1 MLPLKSM
8 IHKLQDNK
16 GSSMILALFL
26 MLVSLMVSN
35 TILAAAASASRS
47 FLTQTDRQ
55 QSYLTVSSAA
65 QVFRDSV
72 ATGNCNYSRTVITV
86 EGAADKEEKGAM
98 SGPFSQE
105 IGDAV
110 EALLGAHAATG
121 YERDYLITVGSS
133 AEEFEPM
140 NLHLRLEK
148 TNSDED
154 TDRVQDCLLTA
165 TFSNVLPQSTA
176 AMVSG
181 YTPPYAPTQ
190 MVLTLRGSLRH
201 TETEDDTLEGNRAKR
216 IVDELEWHTDTM
228 ELSKP
233 VAGEE
238 DLP

>member
-1 MLPLKSM
+1 MKSM

-55 QSYLTVSSAA
+55 QSFLTVSSAA

-86 EGAADKEEKGAM
+86 TGAADKEEKQAM

-110 EALLGAHAATG
+110 EALLGAYAATG

-148 TNSDED
+148 TDSDED
-154 TDRVQDCLLTA
+154 TDMVQDCLLTA

-190 MVLTLRGSLRH
+190 MVLTLRGSLSH
-201 TETEDDTLEGNRAKR
+201 TETEYNTIEGNRAKKV
-216 IVDELEWHTDTM
+216 VDNLQWHANTM

>member
-1 MLPLKSM
+1 MKSM
-8 IHKLQDNK
+8 IQKLQDNK

-86 EGAADKEEKGAM
+86 EGAADKEEKKRAM

-148 TNSDED
+148 T
-154 TDRVQDCLLTA
+154 DRVQECLLTA

-181 YTPPYAPTQ
+181 YTPPYAPTK
-190 MVLTLRGSLRH
+190 MVLTLRGSLSH
-201 TETEDDTLEGNRAKR
+201 TENEYNTLDGNRAKK
-216 IVDELEWHTDTM
+216 VEDGLQWLANTM

>member
-1 MLPLKSM
+1 MKSM

-86 EGAADKEEKGAM
+86 EGAADKEEKKRAM

-148 TNSDED
+148 T
-154 TDRVQDCLLTA
+154 DRVQECLLTA

-190 MVLTLRGSLRH
+190 MVLTLRGGLKH
-201 TETEDDTLEGNRAKR
+201 TETEDNTLEGNRAKC
-216 IVDELEWHTDTM
+216 IVDELEWYADTM

>member
-1 MLPLKSM
+1 MKSM

-55 QSYLTVSSAA
+55 QSFLTVSSAA

-72 ATGNCNYSRTVITV
+72 DTGNCNYSRTVITV
-86 EGAADKEEKGAM
+86 EGAADKEEKQAM

-110 EALLGAHAATG
+110 EALLGAYAATG

-148 TNSDED
+148 TDSDED
-154 TDRVQDCLLTA
+154 TDMVQYCLLTA

-216 IVDELEWHTDTM
+216 IVDELQWHADTM

>member
-1 MLPLKSM
+1 MKSM

-55 QSYLTVSSAA
+55 QSFLTVSSAA

-86 EGAADKEEKGAM
+86 AGAADKEEKQAM

-110 EALLGAHAATG
+110 EALLGAYAATG

-148 TNSDED
+148 TDSDED
-154 TDRVQDCLLTA
+154 TDMVQYCLLTA

-190 MVLTLRGSLRH
+190 MVLTLRGSLSH
-201 TETEDDTLEGNRAKR
+201 TENEYNTLDGNRAKKV
-216 IVDELEWHTDTM
+216 VDGLQWLANTM

>member
-1 MLPLKSM
+1 MKSI

-86 EGAADKEEKGAM
+86 EGAADKEEEKQAM

-110 EALLGAHAATG
+110 EALLGAYAATG

-148 TNSDED
+148 T
-154 TDRVQDCLLTA
+154 DRVQECLLTA

-190 MVLTLRGSLRH
+190 MVLTLRGSLKH
-201 TETEDDTLEGNRAKR
+201 TETQDDTLEENQAKR

>member
-1 MLPLKSM
+1 MKSM

-55 QSYLTVSSAA
+55 QSFLTVSSAA

-110 EALLGAHAATG
+110 EALLRAYAATG

-148 TNSDED
+148 TDSDED

-190 MVLTLRGSLRH
+190 MVLTLRGSLKH
-201 TETEDDTLEGNRAKR
+201 TETQDDTLEGIQAKR
-216 IVDELEWHTDTM
+216 IVDELQWHADTM

>member
-1 MLPLKSM
+1 MKSM

-55 QSYLTVSSAA
+55 QSFLTVSSAA

-110 EALLGAHAATG
+110 EALLRAYAATG

-148 TNSDED
+148 

-190 MVLTLRGSLRH
+190 MVLTLRGSLSH
-201 TETEDDTLEGNRAKR
+201 TESEYNTVDGNRAKKAEDVLQWR
-216 IVDELEWHTDTM
+216 ANTM

-233 VAGEE
+233 VVGEE

>member
-1 MLPLKSM
+1 MKSM

-55 QSYLTVSSAA
+55 QSFLTVSSAA

-86 EGAADKEEKGAM
+86 EGSADKEEKKRAM

-110 EALLGAHAATG
+110 EALLGAYAATG

-148 TNSDED
+148 TDSDED

-190 MVLTLRGSLRH
+190 MVLTLRGSLSH
-201 TETEDDTLEGNRAKR
+201 TESEYNTVDGNRAKK
-216 IVDELEWHTDTM
+216 VEDVLQWLANTM

>member
-1 MLPLKSM
+1 MKSI

-72 ATGNCNYSRTVITV
+72 DTGNCNYSRTVITV
-86 EGAADKEEKGAM
+86 TGAADKEEKQAM

-110 EALLGAHAATG
+110 EALLGAYAATG

-148 TNSDED
+148 TGSDED
-154 TDRVQDCLLTA
+154 TDMVQDCLLTA

-216 IVDELEWHTDTM
+216 IVDELQWHADTM

>member
-1 MLPLKSM
+1 MKSM

-110 EALLGAHAATG
+110 EALLRAHAATG

-148 TNSDED
+148 T
-154 TDRVQDCLLTA
+154 DRVQECLLTA

-181 YTPPYAPTQ
+181 YTPPFAPTQ
-190 MVLTLRGSLRH
+190 MVLTLRGSLKH
-201 TETEDDTLEGNRAKR
+201 TETQDDTLEENQAKR
-216 IVDELEWHTDTM
+216 IVDELQWHTDTM

>member
-1 MLPLKSM
+1 MKSM

-55 QSYLTVSSAA
+55 QSFLTVSSAA

-110 EALLGAHAATG
+110 EALLRAYAATG

-148 TNSDED
+148 TDSDED

-190 MVLTLRGSLRH
+190 MVLTLRGSLSH
-201 TETEDDTLEGNRAKR
+201 TETEYNTIEGNRAKKV
-216 IVDELEWHTDTM
+216 VDNLQWHANTM

>member
-1 MLPLKSM
+1 MKSM

-110 EALLGAHAATG
+110 EALLGAYAATG

-148 TNSDED
+148 TDSDED
-154 TDRVQDCLLTA
+154 TDMVQDCLLTA

-190 MVLTLRGSLRH
+190 MVLTLRGSLKH
-201 TETEDDTLEGNRAKR
+201 TETQDDTLEENQAKR
-216 IVDELEWHTDTM
+216 IVDELEWHADTM

>member
-1 MLPLKSM
+1 MKSM

-65 QVFRDSV
+65 QAFRDSV

-110 EALLGAHAATG
+110 EALLGFYAATG

-148 TNSDED
+148 TDSEED
-154 TDRVQDCLLTA
+154 TAAVQDCLLTA

-190 MVLTLRGSLRH
+190 MVLTLRGSLKH
-201 TETEDDTLEGNRAKR
+201 TETQDDTLEENQAKR
-216 IVDELEWHTDTM
+216 IVDELQWHTDTM

>member
-1 MLPLKSM
+1 MKSM
-8 IHKLQDNK
+8 IQKLQDNK

-86 EGAADKEEKGAM
+86 EGAADKEEKKRAM

-148 TNSDED
+148 TDSDED

-190 MVLTLRGSLRH
+190 MVLTLRGSLSH
-201 TETEDDTLEGNRAKR
+201 TENEYNTLDGNRAKKAEDVLQWR
-216 IVDELEWHTDTM
+216 ANTM

>member
-1 MLPLKSM
+1 MKSM
-8 IHKLQDNK
+8 IQKLQDNK

-65 QVFRDSV
+65 QVFQNSV
-72 ATGNCNYSRTVITV
+72 ASGNCNYSRTVITV

-110 EALLGAHAATG
+110 EALLGFYAATG

-148 TNSDED
+148 TDSEKG
-154 TDRVQDCLLTA
+154 TSTAQDCLLTA

-176 AMVSG
+176 ALVSG

-190 MVLTLRGSLRH
+190 MVLTLRGRLTH
-201 TETEDDTLEGNRAKR
+201 TETENGTLGENKGKCVTDAMQ
-216 IVDELEWHTDTM
+216 WHAETI

-233 VAGEE
+233 VPGEE

>member
-1 MLPLKSM
+1 MKSM

-55 QSYLTVSSAA
+55 QSFLTVSSAA

-110 EALLGAHAATG
+110 EALLGAYAATG

-148 TNSDED
+148 T
-154 TDRVQDCLLTA
+154 DRVQECLLTA

-190 MVLTLRGSLRH
+190 MVLTLRGVLRH
-201 TETEDDTLEGNRAKR
+201 TETEDNTLEGNRAKF
-216 IVDELEWHTDTM
+216 IVDELEWYADTM

>member
-1 MLPLKSM
+1 MKSM

-65 QVFRDSV
+65 QVFQNSV
-72 ATGNCNYSRTVITV
+72 ASGNCNYSRTIVSVT
-86 EGAADKEEKGAM
+86 GAADKEEKQAM

-110 EALLGAHAATG
+110 EALLGFYAATG

-148 TNSDED
+148 TDSDED
-154 TDRVQDCLLTA
+154 TDRVQGCLLTA

-190 MVLTLRGSLRH
+190 MVLTLRGSLKH
-201 TETEDDTLEGNRAKR
+201 TETQDDTLEENQAKR
-216 IVDELEWHTDTM
+216 IVDELQWHTDTM

-233 VAGEE
+233 VVGEE

>member
-1 MLPLKSM
+1 MKSM
-8 IHKLQDNK
+8 IQKLQDNK

-110 EALLGAHAATG
+110 EALLGAYAATG

-148 TNSDED
+148 TDSDED

-190 MVLTLRGSLRH
+190 MVLTLRGSLKH
-201 TETEDDTLEGNRAKR
+201 TETQDDTLEENQAKR
-216 IVDELEWHTDTM
+216 IVDELQWHTDTM

>member
-1 MLPLKSM
+1 MKSM
-8 IHKLQDNK
+8 IQKLQDNK
-16 GSSMILALFL
+16 GSSMMLALFL

-110 EALLGAHAATG
+110 EALLGFYAATG

-148 TNSDED
+148 TDSEKG
-154 TDRVQDCLLTA
+154 TSTAQDCLLTA

-190 MVLTLRGSLRH
+190 MVLTLRGSLKH
-201 TETEDDTLEGNRAKR
+201 TEPQDDTLEENQAKR
-216 IVDELEWHTDTM
+216 IVDELQWHTDTM

-233 VAGEE
+233 VVGEE
-238 DLP
+238 DLT